1 MRGFDHPNIVK
12 FYGVAAG
19 TEPLMVLMELVDCG
33 ALDSYISKNPNL
45 APKKK
50 MEMCCQAAWGIEY
63 LHFKSVIHCDIAAR
77 NCLYGDG
84 KVKISDFGL
93 TREGETYKMDPH
105 CRVPIR
111 WLAPEVLRTASY
123 SQKTDVWA
131 YGIMCWEIFA
141 GQEPYPG
148 MTVAEVN
155 GQVKQGYRMAFPEGT
170 PMDMSTLVVRLCWTE
185 DPNERA
191 SMSDVSHSLEKLTNL
206 PRPPLV
212 SAAPST
218 EQQTAVQ
225 SRSKKSKSKKKN

>member
-1 MRGFDHPNIVK
+1 
-12 FYGVAAG
+12 
-19 TEPLMVLMELVDCG
+19 
-33 ALDSYISKNPNL
+33 
-45 APKKK
+45 

-123 SQKTDVWA
+123 SQKTD
-131 YGIMCWEIFA
+131 
-141 GQEPYPG
+141 
-148 MTVAEVN
+148 
-155 GQVKQGYRMAFPEGT
+155 
-170 PMDMSTLVVRLCWTE
+170 
-185 DPNERA
+185 
-191 SMSDVSHSLEKLTNL
+191 
-206 PRPPLV
+206 
-212 SAAPST
+212 ST

-225 SRSKKSKSKKKN
+225 SRSKKGKSKKKSKN